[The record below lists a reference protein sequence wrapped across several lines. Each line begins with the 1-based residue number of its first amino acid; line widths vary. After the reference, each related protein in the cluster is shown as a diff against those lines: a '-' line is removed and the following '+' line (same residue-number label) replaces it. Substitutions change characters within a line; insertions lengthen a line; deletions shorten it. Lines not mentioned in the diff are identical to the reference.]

1 VFHIGGAMDDSG
13 AVHDPDFVEA
23 LESARRGDEDA
34 MRTIFRA
41 YQPMLVRYLRHRAG
55 DAAEDLASDT
65 WLAVAQGLPRFV
77 GGPDELRAWL
87 FAVARNKIVDHYRS
101 AGRRVPLVERDDR
114 DDCDSH
120 IGLGATVVEDH
131 AEVVS
136 ARLDAQESIRR
147 LVEHLPADQAE
158 VVLLRVVG
166 DLSVAQV
173 AQIMGR
179 SAGSVRVLQHRA
191 LKSLARSTLV
201 EALRPGSPR

>member
-1 VFHIGGAMDDSG
+1 MFYLSGSMDDSG
-13 AVHDPDFVEA
+13 AVPDPHLVEA
-23 LESARRGDEDA
+23 LQSARRGDEDA

-41 YQPMLVRYLRHRAG
+41 YQPMLVRYLRHRSG

-87 FAVARNKIVDHYRS
+87 FAVARNKIVDHYRA
-101 AGRRVPLVERDDR
+101 AGRRVPLVDR
-114 DDCDSH
+114 DDGDSH
-120 IGLGATVVEDH
+120 IAVGGTVVEDH

-147 LVEHLPADQAE
+147 LLEHLPADQAE

-191 LKSLARSTLV
+191 LKSLARSSLV
-201 EALRPGSPR
+201 EALRPASPR